1 MPDRGPERTSRSS
14 LVAEMK
20 GQKNVDAQVP
30 ICLNVK
36 CRTMIPSPRENP
48 KEKTIVL
55 GIGNILLS
63 DEGLGVHAVM
73 ELEKHDLPEGVEVVD
88 GGTSGFGLLDTLS
101 DAKRVIIVDAIRA
114 GGEPGTLYH
123 LKLKDGESIGEL
135 LPSSLHG
142 IGILDVIR
150 ALELLGSRP
159 DFEIFGIEPKSL
171 DVGMELSNVVRE
183 SLPKLINAILN
194 EIKTLE

>member
-1 MPDRGPERTSRSS
+1 M
-14 LVAEMK
+14 L
-20 GQKNVDAQVP
+20 
-30 ICLNVK
+30 
-36 CRTMIPSPRENP
+36 PSPRENP

-73 ELEKHDLPEGVEVVD
+73 ELEKYDLPEDVEVVD

-101 DAKRVIIVDAIRA
+101 NAKKVIIVDAIRG

-123 LKLKDGESIGEL
+123 FKLKDGESIGEL